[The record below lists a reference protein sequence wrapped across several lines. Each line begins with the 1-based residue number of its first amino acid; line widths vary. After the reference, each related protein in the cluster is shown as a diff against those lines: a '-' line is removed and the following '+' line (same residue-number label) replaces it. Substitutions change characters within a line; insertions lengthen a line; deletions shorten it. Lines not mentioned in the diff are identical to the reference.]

1 MKPVQQTAVPLPKGK
16 WRGVAYNLVMK
27 FDVSSTYFVA
37 HARAL
42 GTDVGIDF
50 LGMHI
55 SPGALVEPRN
65 LTLASM
71 CREYLMRESE
81 RIGEALS
88 EARIDMRLSPDNQVI
103 YNVTLETK
111 ASGKRIAGALRRV
124 GPLTYEWLHGEGSK
138 EEPKRARRK

>member
-1 MKPVQQTAVPLPKGK
+1 MKPAQQVAVPLPRGK
-16 WRGVAYNLVMK
+16 WKSVAYNLVMK
-27 FDVSSTYFVA
+27 FDVSSAYFVA
-37 HARAL
+37 RARAL

-55 SPGALVEPRN
+55 FPEALVEPRN
-65 LTLASM
+65 LILARM

-124 GPLTYEWLHGEGSK
+124 GPLKYEWLIEGASNQ
-138 EEPKRARRK
+138 